1 MASLSKSFVKPS
13 TEGFIIS
20 LMRSITISDVSQDPP
35 DIKIAYAYIKN
46 TKLLNVKII
55 IEYNIT
61 VGIMFKNNTL

>member
-20 LMRSITISDVSQDPP
+20 LMRSITISDVDSQDPPP
-35 DIKIAYAYIKN
+35 DIKIAYTNIKN

-55 IEYNIT
+55 IECLIKYYSSYN
-61 VGIMFKNNTL
+61 V